1 VAVFA
6 GGPDAALQ
14 LRGRPPV
21 GSKQARTTLG
31 VAPEQILRLPEVPVA
46 PLWMWAQRS
55 GAATPVTFLKL
66 QQT

>member
-1 VAVFA
+1 MA
-6 GGPDAALQ
+6 PDAGTQPEALAKKE
-14 LRGRPPV
+14 P
-21 GSKQARTTLG
+21 GSGTTM
-31 VAPEQILRLPEVPVA
+31 LPEVPLA